1 MMTLVQHGLPRSA
14 KQASLAS
21 LGVIVPTFNAAAN
34 WQALQS
40 SIDAQ
45 GLSPE
50 QVLVIDSSSTDDTPA
65 LAAEAGYQFFRI
77 PKHEFNHGGTR
88 QLALWHMPR
97 ANVLLYLTQD
107 AVPASRHSF
116 ARLFAAFSDPEVG
129 AAYGRQLPRE
139 GADPI
144 ERHARLFNYPA
155 SSAVRTLANRAELGI
170 KAAFLSNS
178 FAAYRRSALEKVG
191 GFPTDVLMAEDSV
204 VAARMLL
211 AGIKIAYCADATV
224 IHSHPLTMRAEF
236 TRYFD
241 TGVHHA
247 REPWIREEFG
257 GAGGEGLRFVRS
269 ELRYLLS
276 HQPWRIPTAMLR
288 AASKFCAFRIGLQE
302 AHLPLGIKRSLS
314 DYPDFWKT
322 RHLEIVRR

>member
-14 KQASLAS
+14 KQAGLAS
-21 LGVIVPTFNAAAN
+21 LGVIVPTLNAEGN

-40 SIDAQ
+40 AIDAQ
-45 GLSPE
+45 GISPE
-50 QVLVIDSSSTDDTPA
+50 QVLVIDSSSTDRTRT
-65 LAAEAGYQFFRI
+65 LAREAGYQVFRI
-77 PKHEFNHGGTR
+77 PKQEFNHGGTR

-97 ANVLLYLTQD
+97 ASVLLYLTQD
-107 AVPASRHSF
+107 AIPASRHSF

-155 SSAVRTLANRAELGI
+155 DSAVRTLKSRDELGI

-224 IHSHPLTMRAEF
+224 IHSHPLSLRAEF

-247 REPWIREEFG
+247 RERWIRQEFG

-276 HQPWRIPTAMLR
+276 HQPWRIPVAMLR
-288 AASKFCAFRIGLQE
+288 AASKFFAFRLGLQE
-302 AHLPLGIKRSLS
+302 AHLPLGVKRSLS
-314 DYPDFWKT
+314 HCPDFWKNHDLRSA
-322 RHLEIVRR
+322 RH